1 MICADGKGGINML
14 DIESY
19 FLSLKA
25 PWLYC
30 INNSYGPWIL
40 KLHCLKYIPEFN

>member
-1 MICADGKGGINML
+1 MICACDKGAINIL

-25 PWLYC
+25 PWLYA
-30 INNSYGPWIL
+30 IKTVIVHGHTYQTTI
-40 KLHCLKYIPEFN
+40 I